1 MRGDNILFV
10 SRGLADDTA
19 ALTQTIK
26 FIDPAGGRFHALLVA
41 PPVPES
47 LLAYRETLAKS
58 LRNQFDDQWRAS
70 LVETGRP
77 AKSIEVTVDVEFEAT
92 PAVRAIALAIR
103 ESVDLLA
110 KAADE
115 AHGEPGFSSFDLTL
129 LRKSPVPVWLCR
141 GKESVHRPRRIAVA
155 IDPLVTSAPAKAL
168 NLRMLRVA
176 HELAAQGDVGLDVV
190 SCWDFEYEND
200 LRRSVWL
207 SIPEDEI
214 AQAVD
219 DADNT
224 HRSAIDRVIHESG
237 IGTGLRL
244 HRERGKPS
252 TIIPRFV
259 TDNKIDMLVMGTV
272 ARTGI
277 KGFIM
282 GNTAEGILHALTCS
296 LLAFKPE
303 GFVSPVS
310 PN

>member
-1 MRGDNILFV
+1 MQYKSVLFV
-10 SRGLADDTA
+10 SQGLTDDTA
-19 ALTQTIK
+19 ALTQTLQ
-26 FIDPAGGRFHALLVA
+26 FFDPAGGRLRALLVA
-41 PPVPES
+41 PPIPES
-47 LLAYRETLAKS
+47 LRAYRERLENS
-58 LRNQFDDQWRAS
+58 LREQFEKQWRTSCINAGRVPAS
-70 LVETGRP
+70 IAL
-77 AKSIEVTVDVEFEAT
+77 TVDVEFEAA

-103 ESVDLLA
+103 DSADLLA
-110 KAADE
+110 KAVDDN
-115 AHGEPGFSSFDLTL
+115 HGEPGFSSFDLTL

-141 GKESVHRPRRIAVA
+141 GKDVAQRSRRVAVA
-155 IDPLVTSAPAKAL
+155 IDPLVGAATAKAL
-168 NLRMLRVA
+168 NLKMLRVA
-176 HELAAQGDVGLDVV
+176 RDLAAHANTELEII

-214 AQAVD
+214 AQAVEE
-219 DADNT
+219 ADRT
-224 HRSAIDRVIHESG
+224 HRMAIESVITESG
-237 IGTGLRL
+237 VAGGFRL

-252 TIIPRFV
+252 KIIPQFV
-259 TDNKIDMLVMGTV
+259 TNQNIDMLVMGTL

-310 PN
+310 QG

>member
-1 MRGDNILFV
+1 MRGNNILFV

-26 FIDPAGGRFHALLVA
+26 FIGPEGGRFHALLVA
-41 PPVPES
+41 PPVPDS

-58 LRNQFDDQWRAS
+58 LRSRFDEQWRVS
-70 LVETGRP
+70 LGETGRP
-77 AKSIEVTVDVEFEAT
+77 AKSIELAVDVEFEAA
-92 PAVRAIALAIR
+92 PAVRAIALATQ

-115 AHGEPGFSSFDLTL
+115 PHGELGFSSFDLTL

-141 GKESVHRPRRIAVA
+141 GKESDHRSRRIAVA

-168 NLRMLRVA
+168 NLRLLRVA
-176 HELAAQGDVGLDVV
+176 HELAAQGDSGLDVI

-207 SIPEDEI
+207 SIPEGEI
-214 AQAVD
+214 TQALEG
-219 DADNT
+219 ADHT
-224 HRSAIDRVIHESG
+224 HRMAIKRVIDESG
-237 IGTGLRL
+237 IAAGFRL
-244 HRERGKPS
+244 HRKRGKPS
-252 TIIPRFV
+252 TIIPQFV
-259 TDNKIDMLVMGTV
+259 KDEKIDMLVMGTV

-282 GNTAEGILHALTCS
+282 GNTAEAILHTLTCS
-296 LLAFKPE
+296 LIAFKPE

-310 PN
+310 SD